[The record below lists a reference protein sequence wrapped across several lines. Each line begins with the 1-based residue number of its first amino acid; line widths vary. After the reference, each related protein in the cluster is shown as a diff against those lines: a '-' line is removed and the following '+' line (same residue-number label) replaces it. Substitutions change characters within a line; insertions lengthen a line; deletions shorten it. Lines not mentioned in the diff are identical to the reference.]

1 MALDENWRKSRKSN
15 TNGACVEVR
24 KVNEEIQ
31 VRNSRKPEL
40 RFASFTEAEWDAFL
54 DGVRN
59 GEFDL

>member
-1 MALDENWRKSRKSN
+1 MALDENWRKSHKSN

-24 KVNEEIQ
+24 KINEEVQ

-40 RFASFTEAEWDAFL
+40 SFASFTEVEWDAFL

-59 GEFDL
+59 GEFNL

>member
-40 RFASFTEAEWDAFL
+40 HFASFTEAEWDAFL